1 MTSTL
6 AGCKV
11 AVLALDGFGQAEPI
25 EPRRALTEAGA
36 TVHVISARAG
46 KVQGYRHV
54 DKGDRVDVDAT
65 FDPRAPDLSSPFRD
79 GTSTRQCAQG
89 LVMNG
94 IVKVFMP
101 RAAYEDS
108 LMHITFTDDAP
119 VFDGSSLTVRFN
131 ACVDGEPVACAI
143 SAEALEDHFGAD
155 SPLEDALIG
164 AYERGRAR
172 IRSVCAEALDQ
183 NAGESVI
190 LHSGLFR
197 VEGMESDR
205 RLKT

>member
-1 MTSTL
+1 MHMASTV

-11 AVLALDGFGQAEPI
+11 AVLALDGFEQAELV
-25 EPRRALTEAGA
+25 RA
-36 TVHVISARAG
+36 HVSSAKAA
-46 KVQGYRHV
+46 KIQSFRHV
-54 DKGDRVDVDAT
+54 GKGDRVDVDAT
-65 FDPRAPDLSSPFRD
+65 FDPRALDQSSPSCD
-79 GTSTRQCAQG
+79 GTTTRQGAQG
-89 LVMNG
+89 FVMNG
-94 IVKVFMP
+94 IIKVFMP

-183 NAGESVI
+183 NGGESVI

-205 RLKT
+205 RVKT

>member
-11 AVLALDGFGQAEPI
+11 AVLALDGFEQAEPI
-25 EPRRALTEAGA
+25 EPRHALTEAGA

-65 FDPRAPDLSSPFRD
+65 FDPRAPDLSSPSRD

-89 LVMNG
+89 FVMNG

-155 SPLEDALIG
+155 SPLEDTLIG

-183 NAGESVI
+183 NAGKSVI